1 MLTSIR
7 NVKFIKCMFIKWSSP
22 LFVLNFVKIYLR
34 WPKSKSLYE
43 RNELLSLL
51 SCKPSL
57 IAVIFFL
64 LSSFVM
70 FSFRFLLVL
79 FNFRA
84 DTSLFLFNLIFQT
97 LLFTYFSHGYDNYST
112 FRCAPESSGMFQNVP
127 CSRFYRRPR
136 KTTCEE
142 FNGRKKIENFCF
154 FIQVLHLLSKTL
166 SLKTQKRRK

>member
-1 MLTSIR
+1 
-7 NVKFIKCMFIKWSSP
+7 MFITAVCFIFLIK
-22 LFVLNFVKIYLR
+22 LR

-97 LLFTYFSHGYDNYST
+97 LLFTYFSHSYGNFST
-112 FRCAPESSGMFQNVP
+112 FRCTPECSGMFRSVP

-136 KTTCEE
+136 KTTCAE
-142 FNGRKKIENFCF
+142 FNARRKIENFCF
-154 FIQVLHLLSKTL
+154 FI
-166 SLKTQKRRK
+166 